1 MRSVAS
7 LKQCGGGHVYPTL
20 QEEGRGS
27 EVQHPSQLHREF
39 ETSWSHTQPCLTR
52 GCIPLNKPLI
62 HTRKA
67 NHITNLY
74 SYSMVGILLE
84 LGYME
89 ISFLTSLHYCRR
101 KKKVNGILSNKLSK
115 GDLLRKIGAA
125 QKLCRVSLGMVWK
138 CQISYT
144 RMLSRDSLV
153 LFLFNRKS

>member
-1 MRSVAS
+1 M
-7 LKQCGGGHVYPTL
+7 
-20 QEEGRGS
+20 
-27 EVQHPSQLHREF
+27 
-39 ETSWSHTQPCLTR
+39 
-52 GCIPLNKPLI
+52 NKPLI

-67 NHITNLY
+67 NHVTNLY
-74 SYSMVGILLE
+74 SCSTVGILLE

-101 KKKVNGILSNKLSK
+101 KKKSGILSNKLSK

-138 CQISYT
+138 YQIPNA

-153 LFLFNRKS
+153 LFLFDRQS